1 MKTRPQ
7 HSPNVWVRVEHTQ
20 RTIQFFLNNGQ
31 PFIGSGSYM
40 SLSYFNVYRESMGI
54 HGYTYTNKLSELLEE
69 EGWNSDLI

>member
-40 SLSYFNVYRESMGI
+40 SLSYFNVYRESMDI
-54 HGYTYTNKLSELLEE
+54 KGYTYTNNLSELLEE
-69 EGWNSDLI
+69 EGWHEPI

>member
-1 MKTRPQ
+1 MKTKPQ

-31 PFIGSGSYM
+31 PFIGSGVWM

-54 HGYTYTNKLSELLEE
+54 GEYTYTNNLSELLEH
-69 EGWNSDLI
+69 EGWNDLI